1 MSVFV
6 FAPFLI
12 SRSLSE
18 RTSVKHVFLRNNVTV
33 LVLMTFIG
41 NVNKRRYLKIYSLKF
56 DVQTLKQSYE
66 KFLTVKL

>member
-6 FAPFLI
+6 FALFVI

-18 RTSVKHVFLRNNVTV
+18 RTSVEHVFLRNKVTV

-41 NVNKRRYLKIYSLKF
+41 DVNKRRYLKIYSLEF
-56 DVQTLKQSYE
+56 DVQPLK
-66 KFLTVKL
+66 